1 MKNFTANLR
10 KPLEISV
17 NAMTKYVFLISFFTF
32 AHSSLYVAGQSSSSK
47 GDSETP
53 VAQHDNEQFNYLP
66 SLKGVLIE
74 HKYFSLSYI
83 EEFEQAEWVAY
94 HLKKDMLKKVFERKN
109 SFKQDPAVSTE
120 TPTYKDYTSF
130 DGYDAGHLLPCRQMQ
145 FDCEAMG
152 ETFYMSNIS
161 PQRSGFNRHKWAH
174 LEKLVRNMVETE
186 NDLYVI
192 SGPVLTEFIDTIG
205 ISTRIP
211 VPKYY
216 YKVILK
222 HDQEQSKAIA
232 FLLENKKHSLP
243 LDSFVVSV
251 DSVESITGIDFFPSL
266 PDEIEKKI
274 IEKFKFWI
282 C

>member
-1 MKNFTANLR
+1 
-10 KPLEISV
+10 
-17 NAMTKYVFLISFFTF
+17 
-32 AHSSLYVAGQSSSSK
+32 
-47 GDSETP
+47 
-53 VAQHDNEQFNYLP
+53 
-66 SLKGVLIE
+66 
-74 HKYFSLSYI
+74 
-83 EEFEQAEWVAY
+83 
-94 HLKKDMLKKVFERKN
+94 
-109 SFKQDPAVSTE
+109 
-120 TPTYKDYTSF
+120 
-130 DGYDAGHLLPCRQMQ
+130 
-145 FDCEAMG
+145 
-152 ETFYMSNIS
+152 
-161 PQRSGFNRHKWAH
+161 
-174 LEKLVRNMVETE
+174 MVETE

-266 PDEIEKKI
+266 PDGIEKKI
-274 IEKFKFWI
+274 ESDSNPDFWKFSLRNSNFGYVDQAVKCGKKPTKEREHLPPININDASLNELISLPGIGTIKAQLIIDARPFANVSDI
-282 C
+282 TRVKGIGPATLQTLKPMIAVK